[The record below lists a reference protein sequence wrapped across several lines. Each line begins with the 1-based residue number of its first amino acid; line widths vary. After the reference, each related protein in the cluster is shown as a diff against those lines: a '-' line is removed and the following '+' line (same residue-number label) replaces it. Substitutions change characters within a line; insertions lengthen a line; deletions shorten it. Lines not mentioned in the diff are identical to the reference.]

1 MKCWV
6 VCQIKRKYSFI
17 SIILNLYQTLHIYST
32 NVCSIVILCDIFF
45 VLKYKMV
52 STRRSFVD
60 EREDIQKKA
69 FTKWINNQLTNV
81 RRFIS
86 WHYSNIYKH
95 INSRQMQQK
104 LLQIYFKIYVME
116 LFYFDYSKSLQK
128 MNMYVIKIRIRF
140 KLFFLFNRKE
150 KSVKCVY
157 IILVM
162 LIKLLL
168 YLENME

>member
-1 MKCWV
+1 M
-6 VCQIKRKYSFI
+6 CQIKRKYSFI

-86 WHYSNIYKH
+86 
-95 INSRQMQQK
+95 
-104 LLQIYFKIYVME
+104 
-116 LFYFDYSKSLQK
+116 
-128 MNMYVIKIRIRF
+128 
-140 KLFFLFNRKE
+140 
-150 KSVKCVY
+150 
-157 IILVM
+157 
-162 LIKLLL
+162 
-168 YLENME
+168 